1 MEYRKCGHTIILRL
15 DPGDEIISSLTTL
28 AENENIRTA
37 HVQGLGASNHAKI
50 ALFDLEKK
58 MPEVSESLENKKR
71 EECAA
76 KGIPYVSPKEQQL
89 AERRQQAEEAEA
101 IRVKELREKCAK
113 KGLDFDTENEKYL
126 KKAAAR
132 KAKKEARKAKHN
144 K

>member
-58 MPEVSESLENKKR
+58 EFHRKTLDVPMEIASLNGNITRKD
-71 EECAA
+71 
-76 KGIPYVSPKEQQL
+76 GSPYLHVHIGLATPDLSLCISDSP
-89 AERRQQAEEAEA
+89 RRISHSSADIWSSASSP
-101 IRVKELREKCAK
+101 
-113 KGLDFDTENEKYL
+113 
-126 KKAAAR
+126 
-132 KAKKEARKAKHN
+132 
-144 K
+144 

>member
-58 MPEVSESLENKKR
+58 EFHRKTLDVPMEIPWRSL
-71 EECAA
+71 
-76 KGIPYVSPKEQQL
+76 P
-89 AERRQQAEEAEA
+89 
-101 IRVKELREKCAK
+101 
-113 KGLDFDTENEKYL
+113 
-126 KKAAAR
+126 
-132 KAKKEARKAKHN
+132 
-144 K
+144 